1 MSNNY
6 NTDGDRMIDCFLNLG
21 ELMLRAGAEVN
32 RVEDTIRR
40 IGHAYEFERV
50 EIFTINN
57 MISLTVISNDGRVYT
72 QTRRVSVAAVDLEKV
87 ARANELSRQICAH
100 PVPLEEFKAR
110 IADIA
115 ENTRHYGKRMRYIA
129 SVVSATA
136 FTVFF
141 GGNWVEA
148 LISGAVSIMLV
159 TCMLFSDRLKI
170 RPIIAILV
178 SAFVMTMC
186 VQGVTHFVEAAT
198 MDSIIM
204 GNIMLLIPGLALTTS
219 IRDVITGDTVAGLM
233 GICDALLK
241 AFAIAVGC
249 VSAMLIFK

>member
-1 MSNNY
+1 
-6 NTDGDRMIDCFLNLG
+6 
-21 ELMLRAGAEVN
+21 
-32 RVEDTIRR
+32 
-40 IGHAYEFERV
+40 
-50 EIFTINN
+50 
-57 MISLTVISNDGRVYT
+57 
-72 QTRRVSVAAVDLEKV
+72 
-87 ARANELSRQICAH
+87 
-100 PVPLEEFKAR
+100 
-110 IADIA
+110 
-115 ENTRHYGKRMRYIA
+115 MRYIA

-148 LISGAVSIMLV
+148 LISGAVSIILV

-186 VQGVTHFVEAAT
+186 VQGVTHFVEAAA